1 MGSLAKMVT
10 LITNFL
16 PLLLLLSWSNG
27 LPDGLH
33 PTPPMG
39 WTSWNTF
46 FENNSQV
53 KMISQMDAL
62 LDLELDKFGY
72 NFLTIDDYWQLPD
85 RDEVTG
91 RMVEDPE
98 KFPDGIKYL
107 SDYFHSHGVKIG
119 MYSSA
124 GRFTC
129 SGTLPGSLGHEKI
142 DVEML
147 LEYEIDYFKYDNCYP
162 KLDGTTNTGTGVNID
177 IEASTEHYPSLWQDP
192 DEESRYAP
200 MAAELAAVK
209 TVRNITFELCAWGFG
224 NVENFGSSF
233 GHLWRTSQ
241 DIADTW
247 DSMLWN
253 IDVNDEVRYTQPGVQ
268 GPGHGWNY
276 PDGLFVGKGG
286 MTDTE
291 YRTMFALWCL
301 VKSPLMLGTDLT
313 TITRE
318 SEAYKIITNERL
330 LAINQDILGIQG
342 QCVKDCCS
350 HGSLGGLTSPYTCH
364 HFKHSWQVWAG
375 PLSGGAFVVVV
386 VNRFDKEESITMDWS
401 ADAAI
406 PPGPYQLEN
415 LWSGDL
421 MGEVVVGGEVWEA
434 AQWKGILPAHDN
446 WSFKLTP
453 LS

>member
-16 PLLLLLSWSNG
+16 PLLFLLTTVIS

-46 FENNSQV
+46 FENNSEV
-53 KMISQMDAL
+53 KMISQMEAL
-62 LDLELDKFGY
+62 LDLGLDKVGY
-72 NFLTIDDYWQLPD
+72 QFLTIDDYWQLPE
-85 RDEVTG
+85 RDNLTG

-98 KFPDGIKYL
+98 KFPSGIKYL
-107 SDYFHSHGVKIG
+107 SELFHSNGVKLG

-124 GRFTC
+124 GRYTC
-129 SGTLPGSLGHEKI
+129 SGFLPGSLGYEKT

-192 DEESRYAP
+192 DEGSRYAP

-209 TVRNITFELCAWGFG
+209 TIRNITFELCAWGFG
-224 NVENFGSSF
+224 NVETFGSSF

-253 IDVNDEVRYTQPGVQ
+253 IDVNDEARYRQEGVQ

-291 YRTMFALWCL
+291 YRTMFSLWCL

-313 TITRE
+313 TLTRE
-318 SEAYKIITNERL
+318 SEAYRIITNERL
-330 LAINQDILGIQG
+330 LAINQDPLGVQG
-342 QCVKDCCS
+342 QCIKDCCS
-350 HGSLGGLTSPYTCH
+350 HGSIGGITSPWTCY
-364 HFKHSWQVWAG
+364 HFDHSWQVWAG
-375 PLSGGAFVVVV
+375 PLVEGAFVVVV
-386 VNRFDKEESITMDWS
+386 VNRFNKEESITMDWQG
-401 ADAAI
+401 DAAI
-406 PPGPYQLEN
+406 PLGKYHLEN
-415 LWSGDL
+415 LWTGDQL
-421 MGEVVVGGEVWEA
+421 GQVVVGGELWEA
-434 AQWKGILPAHDN
+434 AQWKGIL
-446 WSFKLTP
+446 
-453 LS
+453 